1 MKTNCTKCNKEW
13 VVSKYINPE
22 DYECPHCYS
31 ERKKDERI
39 RKIRKSIEKY
49 ITS

>member
-22 DYECPHCYS
+22 DYECHIVTVREKRRF
-31 ERKKDERI
+31 ERGKACLG
-39 RKIRKSIEKY
+39 
-49 ITS
+49 